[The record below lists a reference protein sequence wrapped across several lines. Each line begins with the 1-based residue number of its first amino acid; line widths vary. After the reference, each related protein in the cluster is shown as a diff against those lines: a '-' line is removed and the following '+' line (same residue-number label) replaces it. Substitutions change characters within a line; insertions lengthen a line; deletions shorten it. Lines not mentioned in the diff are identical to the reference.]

1 MTALQNSPREG
12 RVINASN
19 VILGIVLVLSPF
31 LFEFTFHQTAA
42 ASAWLN
48 GGLIGFVA
56 LIALTDLEEW
66 EEWTNLALGCWVAV
80 SPWLFRF
87 DGVTAA
93 TWSHLSIGIAVA
105 VLASLEI
112 WKLHRKT
119 ARS

>member
-1 MTALQNSPREG
+1 MPALKNDPREG

-19 VILGIVLVLSPF
+19 VVLGVALVFSPF
-31 LFEFTFHQTAA
+31 LFDFTSHGAAA

-56 LIALTDLEEW
+56 LIALTDFEEW
-66 EEWTNLALGCWVAV
+66 EEWTNLALGSWVAF

-93 TWSHLSIGIAVA
+93 RWSHVGIGIAVA
-105 VLASLEI
+105 VLAALEI
-112 WKLHRKT
+112 WKLHRK
-119 ARS
+119 RVGS